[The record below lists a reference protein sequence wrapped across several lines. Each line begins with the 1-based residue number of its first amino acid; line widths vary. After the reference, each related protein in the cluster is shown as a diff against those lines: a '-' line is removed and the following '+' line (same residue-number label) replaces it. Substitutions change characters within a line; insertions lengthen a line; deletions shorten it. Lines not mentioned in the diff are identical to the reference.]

1 MRLTKF
7 KNNSSAGN
15 LNATVESFD
24 PSISKQRFE
33 FDGSY
38 AIAQGQGLPT
48 SPLDQVVE
56 DKILIGSPRSDAIP
70 AGFDVG
76 ELTKHL
82 RHLMLPRG
90 QGTAPP
96 PPKAPQPEAYLER
109 WRNI

>member
-7 KNNSSAGN
+7 KKNNSARN
-15 LNATVESFD
+15 LNATGESFD

-56 DKILIGSPRSDAIP
+56 DKILIRSPRSDAIP
-70 AGFDVG
+70 AGFGVG
-76 ELTKHL
+76 ELTKQW
-82 RHLMLPRG
+82 RHVRLPRG

-96 PPKAPQPEAYLER
+96 PPKAPQPEAYLEQR
-109 WRNI
+109 RNI